1 MPPAVE
7 GLSIELG
14 TVNETLES
22 RWGKRQL
29 FTHSQTDGVL
39 FLSVSP
45 VLNGRCSMLSPTIIL
60 PLIQCLALLHWLP
73 IGSYFGG
80 MHWLHLPA
88 ARIPAFLNKAL
99 NPPCC
104 WPGCP
109 APPLLFRCLDA
120 KLKIWCG
127 NNITQNIS
135 TWQTTYR
142 GNDGT
147 ALSLNSAERDH
158 RKPVGDRDGWS
169 HVAEILL
176 SPASEVISSGK
187 EIDMKR
193 ECYQNQTLQIWTE
206 RKCQYFSLRGDRVCC
221 VAIHN

>member
-45 VLNGRCSMLSPTIIL
+45 VLNGRSSMLSPTIIL

-73 IGSYFGG
+73 IGSCFGG

-109 APPLLFRCLDA
+109 APPLLSRSLDA
-120 KLKIWCG
+120 KHELCWG
-127 NNITQNIS
+127 ATAYLM
-135 TWQTTYR
+135 WQQHHTEH
-142 GNDGT
+142 
-147 ALSLNSAERDH
+147 LNMTDH
-158 RKPVGDRDGWS
+158 IQREWRHS
-169 HVAEILL
+169 
-176 SPASEVISSGK
+176 SEFELRRTRSQETSG
-187 EIDMKR
+187 R
-193 ECYQNQTLQIWTE
+193 
-206 RKCQYFSLRGDRVCC
+206 
-221 VAIHN
+221 